1 MPSWHNKRMC
11 HSLLRHGCVHFV
23 AMVSSHPDCAQDPTH
38 RNIWQNCK
46 SNQLPLLIAV
56 CSWVYVSSC
65 TFVHFRL
72 HIQLRARIA
81 ADKIYCSECYRV
93 SHNWV
98 LTLFCLFSQLPE
110 LVQTFI
116 LPFYNSPGDV
126 DSKTHLTFHPMSK
139 IDQVTEQNVRQTE
152 FRYYFFGTYKVY
164 LHYI

>member
-1 MPSWHNKRMC
+1 MSTLQKTLTHLEMSFYIAWIYLLSKLYKNFIHILYSPSLSCSTWRLK
-11 HSLLRHGCVHFV
+11 SLPSRYLYIFEFCIFFMFFV
-23 AMVSSHPDCAQDPTH
+23 CLQFP
-38 RNIWQNCK
+38 
-46 SNQLPLLIAV
+46 
-56 CSWVYVSSC
+56 
-65 TFVHFRL
+65 L
-72 HIQLRARIA
+72 HIVTELSC
-81 ADKIYCSECYRV
+81 YLLYRV